1 MKRAWLPL
9 LISALLGACG
19 TVATPSSSPTA
30 GDLLG
35 APTALQVSGRSVRA
49 DASPTLSGD
58 TFRVR
63 VTVQASRS
71 PLPPLTVTG
80 VYVVTEDGVWR
91 AERTRTSGAGCAS
104 RACLQGT
111 GLGAASGLRV
121 GDGVQVVV
129 RLRGADGRTL
139 WLRDSQANIK

>member
-1 MKRAWLPL
+1 MKRAWFAL
-9 LISALLGACG
+9 LASVLLGACG

-35 APTALQVSGRSVRA
+35 APTALQVAGRSVRA
-49 DASPTLSGD
+49 DALPTLSGD

-63 VTVQASRS
+63 VKVQSSRS

-91 AERTRTSGAGCAS
+91 AERTRSSDAACAP

-111 GLGAASGLRV
+111 GLGAASGLRA

-129 RLRGADGRTL
+129 SLKGADGRTL
-139 WLRDSQANIK
+139 WLRDPQANIK